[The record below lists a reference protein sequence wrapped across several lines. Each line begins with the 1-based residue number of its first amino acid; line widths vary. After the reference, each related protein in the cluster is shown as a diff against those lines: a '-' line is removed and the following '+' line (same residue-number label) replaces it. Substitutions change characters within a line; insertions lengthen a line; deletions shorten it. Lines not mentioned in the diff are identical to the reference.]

1 MDRPTLLILTT
12 SSCLGASLG
21 MKYEIPKFNNKQIE
35 KMDDDTLFH
44 EIRGMK
50 KIIRNLR
57 RSKSNTKEA
66 EEEISYLQAE
76 AQNRGHNI

>member
-1 MDRPTLLILTT
+1 
-12 SSCLGASLG
+12 

-35 KMDDDTLFH
+35 KMDDDTLFY

-57 RSKSNTKEA
+57 RRKSNTKEA